1 MVLANC
7 FGIANDQ
14 IISNSARRLIDRH
27 LGLSMDVP
35 LHIGNVDLQGRV
47 VQRTRP
53 TGRTTAL
60 GDMPSGVYL
69 FRMWTE
75 GGVVVRRMVVE

>member
-1 MVLANC
+1 CQVATS
-7 FGIANDQ
+7 IAEEPDLGA
-14 IISNSARRLIDRH
+14 IWIDPGNRSLVIERH
-27 LGLSMDVP
+27 QLVQDVE
-35 LHIGNVDLQGRV
+35 VFDLQGRV